1 MTLAELISTGND
13 GNSNVTKIKR
23 NSCFIQKLYYLY
35 TMKNNIKQEITNE
48 LYKFMNDNYNT
59 IDEVKKFCDEI
70 IIKQQNEI
78 LQNPKV
84 YVAKT
89 KDPKTDIYYLN
100 CKLFFPISISKRKE
114 VKVYIGKLSD
124 FPNGCNDTTAKKIGK
139 ENMKEKLKKIIEN
152 KFGIMV

>member
-1 MTLAELISTGND
+1 
-13 GNSNVTKIKR
+13 
-23 NSCFIQKLYYLY
+23 
-35 TMKNNIKQEITNE
+35 MKNNIKQEITNE